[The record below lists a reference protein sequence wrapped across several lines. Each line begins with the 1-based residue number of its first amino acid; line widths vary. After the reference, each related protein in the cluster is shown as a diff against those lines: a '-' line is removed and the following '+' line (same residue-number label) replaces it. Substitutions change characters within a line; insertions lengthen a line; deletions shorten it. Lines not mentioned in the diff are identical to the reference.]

1 MPEYLAPGVY
11 VEEIE
16 IGPKPIEGVSTST
29 AGFLGPTARGP
40 ITPTLITSFE
50 EYQRIFGGFLENSY
64 MAYAVDGFFRNGGK
78 RCFIGRI
85 TKQSKNDAAQE
96 KNADA
101 ASDEIV
107 LDSSSATNP
116 IKIIIRALGPGE
128 WGNLVY
134 YKVSQPTQQIVTQN
148 NGKTRFKLILYYFS
162 SKPPSN
168 DDGSLKVD
176 PLDLSKKNDSN
187 RREPAAIETYDNL
200 SIDPSSTS
208 FYKNEVDG
216 VSFLAEFFDNIP
228 NVPGIIVPVPEAA
241 FSTSVKPMK
250 NGTDGKYVTNEEL
263 RLTDYDGSEINA
275 LDPFTNDPVGLTR
288 YGLKGMEAIEDISL
302 LCIPDEDNFWKTVNS
317 VPTNPV
323 RDSLID
329 HCEKLKYRFAIIQ
342 SKKTQVGDLTG
353 LMSTIR
359 DSKYAALYFPWIN
372 VYDPLT
378 GGEKLIPSGGHIAG
392 IYARSDTNRGVH
404 KAPANEIVR
413 GVNSLQVSID
423 KGKQE
428 ILNPKGVNVIRVF
441 PGRGIIL
448 WGARTVSTDPLW
460 KYVNVRRLFI
470 FIERSIDQGTQWLVF
485 EPNNERLWSRVVATI
500 KQFLT
505 QVWKDGA
512 LMGTTPEEAFFVKCD
527 RTTMTQADIDLGRLI
542 VIIGIA
548 PVKPAEFV
556 IFRIAQT
563 RSGTEVAEI

>member
-40 ITPTLITSFE
+40 IIPTLITSFE

-64 MAYAVDGFFRNGGK
+64 LAYAVDGFFRNGGK

-85 TKQSKNDAAQE
+85 TKQSKNNAVPEE

-107 LDSSSATNP
+107 LDTSAANP
-116 IKIIIRALGPGE
+116 IKILIRALGPGE
-128 WGNLVY
+128 WGNFIY
-134 YKVSQPTQQIVTQN
+134 YKVSEPTQQIMTQDN
-148 NGKTRFKLILYYFS
+148 KKTRFKLTLYYFS
-162 SKPPSN
+162 SKPPPN
-168 DDGSLKVD
+168 ADGSLKID
-176 PLDLSKKNDSN
+176 PEDLGKKNDAN
-187 RREPAAIETYDNL
+187 RRDPAAMETYDNL
-200 SIDPSSTS
+200 SIDPRSTS

-216 VSFLAEFFDNIP
+216 ISFLAGFFDNIP
-228 NVPGIIVPVPEAA
+228 NVPGVIVPIPDTAI
-241 FSTSVKPMK
+241 STKIKPLK
-250 NGTDGKYVTNEEL
+250 NGTDGIYIPNVEL
-263 RLTDYDGSEINA
+263 KQTDYDGGEVNA

-288 YGLKGMEAIEDISL
+288 FGLKGMEAIEDISL
-302 LCIPDEDNFWKTVNS
+302 LCIPDEDRFWNANK
-317 VPTNPV
+317 NPV
-323 RDSLID
+323 RESLID
-329 HCEKLKYRFAIIQ
+329 HCENLKYRFAIIQ
-342 SKKTQVGDLTG
+342 SKKTHVGNFNE
-353 LMSTIR
+353 LMDTIR

-378 GGEKLIPSGGHIAG
+378 GGERLIPSGGHIAG

-404 KAPANEIVR
+404 KAPANETVR

-428 ILNPKGVNVIRVF
+428 ILNPKGVNVIRAF

-448 WGARTVSTDPLW
+448 WGARTVSKDPLW

-563 RSGTEVAEI
+563 RSGAEVAEI